1 MIKVHNIHKSFSDHV
16 VLDGVSFDVPEKE
29 IVVILGPS
37 GTGKTVLLKIIV
49 GLLAPDSGEVFF
61 NGKPLHQLPINE
73 IYKLRQQIGFVFQG
87 SALFDSMRVAENIG
101 IAIDEHTEWKREKK
115 KERINQILKII
126 GLEGKGKMRTRD
138 LSGGMM
144 KLVGI
149 GRALALDPPYL
160 FYDEPTVG
168 LDPIMKSKI
177 TELIISLRD
186 QYHKSGIV
194 VTHDLETARLIG
206 SEVYMLKMGKIE
218 KITTIAKEK
227 YE

>member
-1 MIKVHNIHKSFSDHV
+1 MIKVKNIFKSFGDQV
-16 VLDGVSFDVPEKE
+16 VLNDVSFDVPDKE

-49 GLLAPDSGEVFF
+49 GLLKPDSGEVFF
-61 NGKPLHQLPINE
+61 DGKPLFQLPINE
-73 IYKLRQQIGFVFQG
+73 IYELRQQIGFVFQS

-101 IAIDEHTEWKREKK
+101 IAIDEHTDWKGEKK
-115 KERINQILKII
+115 KARINQVLKII
-126 GLEGKGKMRTRD
+126 GLEGKGKLRPRD

-168 LDPIMKSKI
+168 LDPIMKSRI
-177 TELIISLRD
+177 TELIIALRD
-186 QYHKSGIV
+186 QYQKSGIV

-206 SEVYMLKMGKIE
+206 SEIYMLKSGKIG

>member
-1 MIKVHNIHKSFSDHV
+1 MIKVHNIHKSFGDQV
-16 VLDGVSFDVPEKE
+16 VLDGVSFDVPQKE

-37 GTGKTVLLKIIV
+37 GTGKTVLLKILV
-49 GLLAPDSGEVFF
+49 GLLKPDSGEVFF
-61 NGKPLHQLPINE
+61 DGKPLHQLPTNE
-73 IYKLRQQIGFVFQG
+73 IYELRQQIGFVFQS
-87 SALFDSMRVAENIG
+87 SALFDSLRVAENIG
-101 IAIDEHTEWKREKK
+101 IAIDEHTDWKREKK
-115 KERINQILKII
+115 KVRINQILKII
-126 GLEGKGKMRTRD
+126 GLEGKEKLRPRD

-168 LDPIMKSKI
+168 LDPIMKSRI
-177 TELIISLRD
+177 TELILSLRD
-186 QYHKSGIV
+186 KYQKSGIV

-206 SEVYMLKMGKIE
+206 SEVYMLKSGKIE

>member
-1 MIKVHNIHKSFSDHV
+1 MIKVKNIFKSFGDHV
-16 VLDGVSFDVPEKE
+16 VLNDVSFDVPDKE

-49 GLLAPDSGEVFF
+49 GLLKPDSGEVFF
-61 NGKPLHQLPINE
+61 DEKPLHRLSLNE
-73 IYKLRQQIGFVFQG
+73 IYELRQQIGFVFQS
-87 SALFDSMRVAENIG
+87 SALFDSMRVADNIG
-101 IAIDEHTEWKREKK
+101 IAIDEHTDWKREKK

-126 GLEGKGKMRTRD
+126 GLEGKGKLRPRD

-168 LDPIMKSKI
+168 LDPIMKARI
-177 TELIISLRD
+177 TELIIAFRD
-186 QYHKSGIV
+186 QYQKSGIV

-206 SEVYMLKMGKIE
+206 SEIYMLKSGKIE
-218 KITTIAKEK
+218 NITTIAKEK